1 MTYEELT
8 DAECLKERKWWCFLV
23 SSICTFVAGILTVLI
38 WRAVTFLCCRPK
50 PRAEYSQSAKEP
62 KPAALPA
69 GQKPQFEGS
78 FVSEAKDWAGELI
91 SGQTTTGR
99 IMVSTAPQAQWPG
112 ALPLPGRS
120 RLKNWYAQE

>member
-1 MTYEELT
+1 MTYEEIT
-8 DAECLKERKWWCFLV
+8 EAECLKERKWWCFLV

-38 WRAVTFLCCRPK
+38 WRAMTFLCCRPK
-50 PRAEYSQSAKEP
+50 PRAEYTQSAKEP

-99 IMVSTAPQAQWPG
+99 IMVSSWSGTQLPKSVAG
-112 ALPLPGRS
+112 AARS
-120 RLKNWYAQE
+120 SQSL